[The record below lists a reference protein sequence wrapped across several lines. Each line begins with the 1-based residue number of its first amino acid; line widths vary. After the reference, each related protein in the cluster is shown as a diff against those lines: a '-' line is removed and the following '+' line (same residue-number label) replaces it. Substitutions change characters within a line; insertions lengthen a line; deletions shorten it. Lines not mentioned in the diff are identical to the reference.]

1 MLGGTRL
8 AVRPQQCEARGDA
21 VRASNQRMVTHDL
34 ASLQDGAEAGGDFLG
49 NVRAP
54 IGERAAE
61 DDANY
66 KGSAVPAAP
75 RSQSSPWTA
84 SARSLALLTTSRL
97 RPRPRPRPRHRPRPR
112 PTSASPSRLSLPT
125 PARPPRSTARRCS
138 RRAR

>member
-8 AVRPQQCEARGDA
+8 AVRPQQCEAPGDA
-21 VRASNQRMVTHDL
+21 VRASNELMFTHDL
-34 ASLQDGAEAGGDFLG
+34 ASHQDGAEAGGDFLG

-66 KGSAVPAAP
+66 KGSAVLAAP

-97 RPRPRPRPRHRPRPR
+97 RPRPRPRPRPA
-112 PTSASPSRLSLPT
+112 SASPSRLSLPT

>member
-8 AVRPQQCEARGDA
+8 AVRPQQCEAPGDA
-21 VRASNQRMVTHDL
+21 VRASNELMFTHDL
-34 ASLQDGAEAGGDFLG
+34 ASHQDGAEAGGDFLG
-49 NVRAP
+49 NARAP

-97 RPRPRPRPRHRPRPR
+97 RPRPRPRPRPRHRPRPA
-112 PTSASPSRLSLPT
+112 SASPSRLSLPT

>member
-21 VRASNQRMVTHDL
+21 VRASNQLMFTHDL
-34 ASLQDGAEAGGDFLG
+34 ASLQDGVEAGGDFLG
-49 NVRAP
+49 NARAP

-97 RPRPRPRPRHRPRPR
+97 RPRPA
-112 PTSASPSRLSLPT
+112 SASPSRLSLPT
-125 PARPPRSTARRCS
+125 PAGPPRSTARRCS